1 MIIADLSKELLGL
14 LNTKTDYNQNDNI
27 PNPKENR
34 AVLLFSC
41 PDNTGIISEISQS
54 LAKHQANIITIDQ
67 HTTSHSRENL
77 IFIRIEIEMDKLE
90 DKKDELSKDI
100 KKTAF
105 LFEMNWKLI
114 MCKEKKRMAIFVSKT
129 DHCLIELLLRVKSN
143 EIPVEVIMVISNH
156 PDLREIVEYHG
167 IPFYFIPVNS
177 DIKEQSEDKALQLLD
192 GKVDF
197 IVLARYM
204 QILSDNFVSKY
215 NNQIINIH
223 HSFLPAF
230 IGANPYQKAF
240 DRGVKLIGATAHY
253 VTNNLDEGPIIQ
265 QDIYRANHNYTPKD
279 LKVAGSHVEK
289 IVLAEAVALHVNDK
303 VIAHEN
309 KTIVFS

>member
-1 MIIADLSKELLGL
+1 MIIADLSKELLSL
-14 LNTKTDYNQNDNI
+14 LNTKIDYNQNDNI

-41 PDNTGIISEISQS
+41 PDNTGIISEISQC

-100 KKTAF
+100 KKIAF
-105 LFEMNWKLI
+105 LFEMDWKLI
-114 MCKEKKRMAIFVSKT
+114 MRKEKKRMAIFVSRT

-177 DIKEQSEDKALQLLD
+177 DIKEQSEDKAFQLLD

-230 IGANPYQKAF
+230 IGANPYQRAF

-279 LKVAGSHVEK
+279 LKIAGSHVEK